1 MAGSACCFVL
11 STSYKEDIGITV
23 VSRKQRVK
31 VTSRKSAFQSD
42 TGIQVQARDIG
53 HHVPL

>member
-31 VTSRKSAFQSD
+31 FTSRKSAFQSD
-42 TGIQVQARDIG
+42 TGIPVQARDIG